1 MAKNV
6 IIAITVILAIY
17 FMTKSYFTEKV
28 IKESA
33 PVKYAE
39 SLRNSVKRATEKAA
53 AANKNIMIN
62 AIEVYRVQEG
72 AYPATLQE
80 LVPGYLRKVPVGNWK
95 YDGNGN
101 LEFEGMN

>member
-6 IIAITVILAIY
+6 IIAIAVLLAIY
-17 FMTKSYFTEKV
+17 FITKSYVTEKV

-33 PVKYAE
+33 PVKYVE
-39 SLRNSVKRATEKAA
+39 SLRNSAKKATEKAA

-62 AIEVYRVQEG
+62 AIEIYRVQEG

-80 LVPGYLRKVPVGNWK
+80 LVPGYLRKVPAGNWK
-95 YDGNGN
+95 YDGNGK
-101 LEFEGMN
+101 LEFEDMN